1 MSLYD
6 GFFDAMPVL
15 DESGNE
21 TGEYDRAYA
30 SGDFVDYFNAF
41 IGSGVCVHN
50 NPDSFL
56 VRLEG
61 GAAVVSP
68 GYLFIDGYWLKNDA
82 DYTLTLTGTGSVAV
96 AAHLNSGARMIELLE
111 QGVSTASAGTLILA
125 IVNTSAGTVEDTRH
139 NIQLCGVIDSAGALS
154 KKVAWAVDY
163 IDKEI
168 DAKLAAAEADIEAQ
182 SRALDAK
189 IAEVQETVDRIAPP
203 PVGTIQYTA
212 SQNVGPEWLKCDGS
226 FINEADYPE
235 LVAALGKLTPSGDK
249 FQLLS
254 NGEIPGQISNGTV
267 CNGRMWVFSRSS
279 RKLYGVDLAGTQPVK
294 EIALSGDEYFDG
306 WLAPSVD
313 RPIALSIIPVL
324 SQPGTYKLCL
334 AQFVGNEFSL
344 YDQADET
351 KIQESL
357 GPSKFLLYWADFSG
371 EEESISVARP
381 FSTITLS
388 FDGTVFGTLGSAIP
402 YVVSRLQAGT
412 ETFYCIPCG
421 GDTSATTGT
430 PSRKAAYLSWT
441 ANGAASLNGFTF
453 ATGNTIT
460 PARQILAFNK
470 KNKNELVY
478 IYQTNNNQQTTINS
492 IPDGYF
498 NREGVSGS
506 IDSSVSPVRTNTL
519 YGGNDFV
526 VVNAAPDVTKEAVL
540 SRNNLGAV
548 RTVEFTNLSLPSAK
562 RIFPD
567 AGAYLWGKAIYMLF
581 VGTGLIFSRSLTKGS
596 FGYLDTTGVLGTIT
610 QFGYLDYSEDEGTLY
625 LIGQDSANRVKVA
638 KIVLNTL
645 YDYAND
651 GAWLPTLA
659 SDGVPAYIRAKETA

>member
-15 DESGNE
+15 GEDGNE

-30 SGDFVDYFNAF
+30 SDDFVDYFNSF

-96 AAHLNSGARMIELLE
+96 AAHLNSGARRIDLLE

-125 IVNTSAGTVEDTRH
+125 IVNLAAGTVEDTRY

-168 DAKLAAAEADIEAQ
+168 DAKLAAAEADIAAQ

-189 IAEVQETVDRIAPP
+189 IAEVQDTVDWIAPP

-249 FQLLS
+249 FHLLS
-254 NGEIPGQISNGTV
+254 NGEIPGQISNGAV

-279 RKLYGVDLAGTQPVK
+279 QKLYGVDLAGTQPVK
-294 EIALSGDEYFDG
+294 EIALSGDQYFDG

-313 RPIALSIIPVL
+313 RPIALSIIRFKNKMIVTL
-324 SQPGTYKLCL
+324 VCIVGALAAALVATNIYHIYQWSQFDT
-334 AQFVGNEFSL
+334 VVV
-344 YDQADET
+344 D
-351 KIQESL
+351 
-357 GPSKFLLYWADFSG
+357 SG
-371 EEESISVARP
+371 EGAGNANYVQGDNTGGIYNNGES
-381 FSTITLS
+381 
-388 FDGTVFGTLGSAIP
+388 DGTA
-402 YVVSRLQAGT
+402 
-412 ETFYCIPCG
+412 
-421 GDTSATTGT
+421 
-430 PSRKAAYLSWT
+430 
-441 ANGAASLNGFTF
+441 
-453 ATGNTIT
+453 
-460 PARQILAFNK
+460 
-470 KNKNELVY
+470 
-478 IYQTNNNQQTTINS
+478 
-492 IPDGYF
+492 
-498 NREGVSGS
+498 
-506 IDSSVSPVRTNTL
+506 
-519 YGGNDFV
+519 
-526 VVNAAPDVTKEAVL
+526 
-540 SRNNLGAV
+540 
-548 RTVEFTNLSLPSAK
+548 
-562 RIFPD
+562 
-567 AGAYLWGKAIYMLF
+567 
-581 VGTGLIFSRSLTKGS
+581 
-596 FGYLDTTGVLGTIT
+596 
-610 QFGYLDYSEDEGTLY
+610 
-625 LIGQDSANRVKVA
+625 
-638 KIVLNTL
+638 
-645 YDYAND
+645 
-651 GAWLPTLA
+651 
-659 SDGVPAYIRAKETA
+659 